1 MTDMASSGGVRPV
14 KSALHTIE
22 VLEYLASR
30 NEEPARLRDIG
41 DDLGIPRSSLYAL
54 LRTLSDRGWIRRD
67 TTGTLYTIGIRALMA
82 GTTYI
87 DSDPYLRAAMPWLEE
102 LNRELDETVHYGR
115 LDGSDVVYLTT
126 KESSQYLRYINR
138 VGRRLPASVTA
149 MGKAILADWLDV
161 DLDAHL
167 QDPLP
172 QVTAHSLT
180 SVDHLRADLEATR
193 QRGYAID
200 VEENSLGIHCFGFV
214 LHSASPATDA
224 ISCSV
229 PLARLTPQREEQIVD
244 ALKRTVIEI
253 ERHLPRPAFGP
264 VAW

>member
-1 MTDMASSGGVRPV
+1 MADAASGGVRPV

-30 NEEPARLRDIG
+30 DDEPARLRDIG

-54 LRTLSDRGWIRRD
+54 LRTLADRGWVRRD
-67 TTGTLYTIGIRALMA
+67 TSGTLYTIGIKSLMA

-115 LDGSDVVYLTT
+115 LDGPDIVYLAT
-126 KESSQYLRYINR
+126 KESSQYLRYVNR
-138 VGRRLPASVTA
+138 VGKRLPASVTA

-172 QVTAHSLT
+172 RMTESSLT
-180 SVDHLRADLEATR
+180 SIDRLRADLEETR
-193 QRGYAID
+193 HRGYAID
-200 VEENSLGIHCFGFV
+200 VEENSLGIHCFGFA
-214 LHSASPATDA
+214 LRSSSPATDA

-229 PLARLTPQREEQIVD
+229 PIARLTPEREEQITA
-244 ALKRTVIEI
+244 ALARTVNEI
-253 ERHLPRPAFGP
+253 ERHLPRQTFGP